1 MNYGTGS
8 TLSTASLPVTG
19 LAFNYPL
26 WIIVTVATGLFVV
39 GALVSL
45 IRKPGENRP

>member
-1 MNYGTGS
+1 MNYGTGP
-8 TLSTASLPVTG
+8 TLSAASLPVTG

-26 WIIVTVATGLFVV
+26 WIIVTVATGIFVI

-45 IRKPGENRP
+45 IRKPGKDRP